1 METISLTKRIPK
13 SQKVTVPLKQF
24 KSGQEVE
31 IVLFVY
37 LASKKRKARPFD
49 MEEWAQK
56 WSCDLGDSI
65 RSTEVESFTG
75 RNF

>member
-1 METISLTKRIPK
+1 
-13 SQKVTVPLKQF
+13 
-24 KSGQEVE
+24 
-31 IVLFVY
+31 VY